1 MGFAEFRRR
10 FEKAQNMSPTKTND
24 IKKCSSE
31 LWSPQLLVQFKNEI
45 WTENSACEWN
55 LKSVK
60 MAMEVEQNQNHQLGF
75 PFWKPLRHR
84 FGPESPFFA
93 PGNLERELLAKQVFF
108 SFFFSHFQIVWCLI
122 NGYKYRILRW
132 QLLLT
137 LSISKLALELTEEKQ
152 QLEKWMQE
160 EEGRYWSLYCWFHIL
175 NNTWDPNQC
184 WYIIFKCRASSSWWF
199 VIFSSYPTIV
209 FCHYTCS
216 WVIFFKYNSS

>member
-1 MGFAEFRRR
+1 MCIKPQKLGITKWASLNLDEDLRR
-10 FEKAQNMSPTKTND
+10 PKTWVRQKQMTQKMF
-24 IKKCSSE
+24 I
-31 LWSPQLLVQFKNEI
+31 WSPQLLVQFKNEI

-160 EEGRYWSLYCWFHIL
+160 EEGRYWSLYCWFHIVY
-175 NNTWDPNQC
+175 NTWDSNQC
-184 WYIIFKCRASSSWWF
+184 WYMIFKCRASSSWW
-199 VIFSSYPTIV
+199 IG
-209 FCHYTCS
+209 
-216 WVIFFKYNSS
+216 